1 MDLTHMKAPAS
12 HLSFPPPPPSQM
24 TFPAYMG
31 VATPSTPFSSMTSS
45 LGSSSFE
52 RSPFAIEE
60 ILGLSHHKAAPSLQD
75 EPNSGAAFAQMT
87 SSSPQRGFGF
97 THGSAAASMLSAVA
111 AARSYLPP
119 AAGHP
124 LPPPPPTSGA
134 LVPRHNLR
142 LPSSPVSRASGYSHA
157 PPHPYNMTW
166 RTANFMQLMSGSAG
180 AHGRSAAAL
189 LSHLTLSGSNTG
201 AQSYADSNSGW
212 CPFLSNFYPL
222 DPHHNV
228 HVHVILFDMKKHCI
242 FFSDLFNICLVL
254 FTTRAFTSKNSTVM
268 HFLKDR

>member
-87 SSSPQRGFGF
+87 SSSPQTSDVSEFSVASDVADAFFFLVTLLARDFVLTFFG
-97 THGSAAASMLSAVA
+97 LS
-111 AARSYLPP
+111 LII
-119 AAGHP
+119 
-124 LPPPPPTSGA
+124 
-134 LVPRHNLR
+134 
-142 LPSSPVSRASGYSHA
+142 
-157 PPHPYNMTW
+157 
-166 RTANFMQLMSGSAG
+166 
-180 AHGRSAAAL
+180 
-189 LSHLTLSGSNTG
+189 
-201 AQSYADSNSGW
+201 
-212 CPFLSNFYPL
+212 FY
-222 DPHHNV
+222 
-228 HVHVILFDMKKHCI
+228 
-242 FFSDLFNICLVL
+242 
-254 FTTRAFTSKNSTVM
+254 
-268 HFLKDR
+268 

>member
-31 VATPSTPFSSMTSS
+31 VATPSTPFSNMTSS

-60 ILGLSHHKAAPSLQD
+60 ILGLSHHKAAPSLQN
-75 EPNSGAAFAQMT
+75 EQNSGAAFAQMT

-142 LPSSPVSRASGYSHA
+142 LPSSPVSRASGYSHT

-212 CPFLSNFYPL
+212 SPSLLP
-222 DPHHNV
+222 
-228 HVHVILFDMKKHCI
+228 
-242 FFSDLFNICLVL
+242 
-254 FTTRAFTSKNSTVM
+254 T
-268 HFLKDR
+268 